1 MNIMLDGNFFAKSN
15 EIFVDLL
22 NLANE
27 ELCSKGMN
35 IEPSVIVDKIISPLK
50 HLYLNNLNELL
61 ESFMEKKFGSDQTS
75 SPPL

>member
-1 MNIMLDGNFFAKSN
+1 MMLDGDFLTKSN

-22 NLANE
+22 NLADE

-50 HLYLNNLNELL
+50 YLYLKNLNELL
-61 ESFMEKKFGSDQTS
+61 ESFMEKILGYDQTPT
-75 SPPL
+75 PPL